1 MPGLEAKFAS
11 GREGSSEKWKVEMIL
26 RTPYYYHHC
35 PDIVLTITM
44 FPSGSYEPGPLM
56 PQFCPRGKYQ
66 LPVGYPHGL
75 KQKRPEP
82 KTKEED
88 VMQQLPPCSGHL
100 QGKLMALG

>member
-1 MPGLEAKFAS
+1 
-11 GREGSSEKWKVEMIL
+11 
-26 RTPYYYHHC
+26 
-35 PDIVLTITM
+35 
-44 FPSGSYEPGPLM
+44 M

-66 LPVGYPHGL
+66 LPVGYPRGL